1 MLLLAEGGVPW
12 DVACKWSSTRRFAAC
27 VIIME
32 RKSRETYGLAPMS
45 FDWDVGSYVEV
56 DGGP

>member
-1 MLLLAEGGVPW
+1 MPW